1 MRDPREVIV
10 RPLVTERATEI
21 NEPDD
26 KDRRSYAFIV
36 ARDSNKIEIRSAIE
50 TLFGVRVVDVRT
62 MNYRGKPRRV
72 GRSIGRRPAFKKAIV
87 KLAPGEQID
96 VYEGV

>member
-10 RPLVTERATEI
+10 RPVVTERTTEMG
-21 NEPDD
+21 EPDS

-36 ARDSNKIEIRSAIE
+36 ARDSNKIEIRHAVE
-50 TLFGVRVVDVRT
+50 RLFGVRVEDVRT
-62 MNYRGKPRRV
+62 ANYRGKTRRV